1 MKTPFTQ
8 NLFAGA
14 DQSTI
19 RPSDFSLN
27 EDRGAQRARRQP
39 RTKKPTQ
46 CAGFSLLEV
55 LMAVTVL
62 IIIVLV
68 ISLVFQQAHIAW
80 GVGTRKAGAETTLR
94 SIMGIIERDLTH
106 AVDAEQF
113 GQANFFPHPGLI
125 AQEIEFVTLD
135 GTNRMPQL
143 VNYKF
148 DGSDLTRTTY
158 SVVSVTSLTNWIFN
172 NTAASSAILNGSQPL
187 TLCTFSVPAVPV
199 GTTIA
204 GLPLRVEIEAHI
216 QKQGSFAIVSG
227 TSAGRNRAGHP
238 EDAIVVSP

>member
-1 MKTPFTQ
+1 
-8 NLFAGA
+8 
-14 DQSTI
+14 
-19 RPSDFSLN
+19 
-27 EDRGAQRARRQP
+27 
-39 RTKKPTQ
+39 
-46 CAGFSLLEV
+46 
-55 LMAVTVL
+55 MAVTVL

-113 GQANFFPHPGLI
+113 GQANFFPPPGAI

-148 DGSDLTRTTY
+148 VDGSDLTRTTY
-158 SVVSVTSLTNWIFN
+158 SVLSVTSPTNWTFN

-187 TLCTFSVPAVPV
+187 TLCTFFVPAMPV
-199 GTTIA
+199 GAIIA
-204 GLPLRVEIEAHI
+204 GLPQRVEIEAHI